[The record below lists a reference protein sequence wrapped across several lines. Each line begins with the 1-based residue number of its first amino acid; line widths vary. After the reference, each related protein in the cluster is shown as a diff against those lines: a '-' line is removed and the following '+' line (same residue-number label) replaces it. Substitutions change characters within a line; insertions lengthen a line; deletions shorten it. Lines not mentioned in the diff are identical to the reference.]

1 VVPIKKKKKEKEMF
15 CEHQSVRAK
24 RESVHSFSDE
34 SRSFFALS
42 RMIFTLFSGQAS
54 ALFFL
59 CVSSSCECV
68 TSVSPISF
76 LSLSLSLLKRERVPR
91 SARERSCEFHELFI
105 THLSLSLFV
114 SEKYERIRRIQV
126 AQIRSEEH
134 QIGLAPEKLLPMHA
148 SRLPGEKTGGKRRR
162 EVR

>member
-1 VVPIKKKKKEKEMF
+1 MF

-42 RMIFTLFSGQAS
+42 RKVFTLFSGQAS

-59 CVSSSCECV
+59 VVCLLRAVCV